1 MYGVELFTL
10 PQFQQPET
18 KDRIGQATRVF
29 YSQRTPVEF
38 VEDVGDVLQGQSRY
52 ILVYH
57 TWVVTQ
63 SETGWDGFI
72 GMSLTSCG

>member
-1 MYGVELFTL
+1 M
-10 PQFQQPET
+10 Q
-18 KDRIGQATRVF
+18 VF

-38 VEDVGDVLQGQSRY
+38 VEDVGDVLQGWSRY

-63 SETGWDGFI
+63 GEIGWDGFI
-72 GMSLTSCG
+72 